1 MILKFIWFDRTTSFN
16 NLFLVFMQFYYVE
29 GIAGPLCLPM
39 EEQTWVKDSISV
51 SWMEDP
57 IPPTHLHFPVVSE
70 ATLIC

>member
-1 MILKFIWFDRTTSFN
+1 
-16 NLFLVFMQFYYVE
+16 MQFYYVE